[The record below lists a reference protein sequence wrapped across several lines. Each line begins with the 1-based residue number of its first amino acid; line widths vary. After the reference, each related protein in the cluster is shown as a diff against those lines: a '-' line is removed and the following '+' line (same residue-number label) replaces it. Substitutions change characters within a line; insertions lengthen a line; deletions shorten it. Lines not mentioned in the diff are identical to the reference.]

1 MNPQDVRLQD
11 VDTSKGDW
19 GIFVQSGWCG
29 AKRWEALEKF
39 YKRGSQ
45 EKILL
50 RWLELFLLL
59 SPPG

>member
-45 EKILL
+45 EKIPLL
-50 RWLELFLLL
+50 RPDIF
-59 SPPG
+59 